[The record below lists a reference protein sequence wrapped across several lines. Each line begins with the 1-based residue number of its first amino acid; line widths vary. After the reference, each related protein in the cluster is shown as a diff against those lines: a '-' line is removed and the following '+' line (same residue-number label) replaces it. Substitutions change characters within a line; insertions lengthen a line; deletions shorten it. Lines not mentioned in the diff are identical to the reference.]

1 MANAATPIA
10 QFTPYSF
17 IGANSWPDLPQLIPL
32 PGGYGRGLSLRNI
45 DTDAYDFFL
54 TIPTDATVGT
64 GLTFR
69 LFLCD
74 DGDTL
79 TPPVASFATI
89 QIGLTVKKIVSGTDT
104 SDMTTAA
111 GTEQTSD
118 IALSTTSK
126 VMTVSDFAVANANLD
141 SAGAGDN
148 VMIRLRRIGS
158 AATDTFRGRAVLA
171 HLTVFN
177 TATA

>member
-32 PGGYGRGLSLRNI
+32 PGGYGRGLSLRDI

-74 DGDTL
+74 DGDAL

-104 SDMTTAA
+104 SDMSTAA
-111 GTEQTSD
+111 GAEKTSD
-118 IALSTTSK
+118 IALSTTAK
-126 VMTVSDFAVANANLD
+126 VMTVSDFAVANADLD

-177 TATA
+177 TAT